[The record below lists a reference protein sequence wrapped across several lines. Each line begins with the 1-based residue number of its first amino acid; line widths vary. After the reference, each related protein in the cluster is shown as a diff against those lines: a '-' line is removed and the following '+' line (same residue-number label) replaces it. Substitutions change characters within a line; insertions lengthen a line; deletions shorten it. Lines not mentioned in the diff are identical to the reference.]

1 MGFFVITLLNGVVT
15 ICAINRKELR
25 LRFKKSKTVIR
36 KSLMTFI
43 QATYPDA
50 AELVALVNSAYR
62 GESSLQGWTTE
73 SHLLD
78 GIRID
83 EPTMREYLQ
92 ARDTVILKHV
102 NDEGNIIACV
112 YLQMFSNK
120 KLYLGMLTVSP
131 NLQAAGIGRRL
142 LLEADIQAKEWGC
155 KTIFMTVISTRTE
168 LIDWYK
174 RRGYADTGKR
184 EPFHDTKRFGIPRNQ
199 EPIEL
204 MVLEKEIV

>member
-1 MGFFVITLLNGVVT
+1 MPIT
-15 ICAINRKELR
+15 
-25 LRFKKSKTVIR
+25 
-36 KSLMTFI
+36 

-62 GESSLQGWTTE
+62 GESSQGGWTTE

-83 EPTMREYLQ
+83 ERTMREYLQ
-92 ARDTVILKHV
+92 ARDTVILKYID
-102 NDEGNIIACV
+102 DEGSIIACV
-112 YLQMFSNK
+112 YLQMFSSK

-131 NLQAAGIGRRL
+131 KLQAAGVGRQL
-142 LLEADIQAKEWGC
+142 LQEADIRAKEWGC
-155 KTIFMTVISTRTE
+155 KTIFMTVISTRIE

-174 RRGYADTGKR
+174 RRGYADTGER
-184 EPFHDTKRFGIPRNQ
+184 EPFHDTKRFGIPRNK

-204 MVLEKEIV
+204 MVLEKTIV